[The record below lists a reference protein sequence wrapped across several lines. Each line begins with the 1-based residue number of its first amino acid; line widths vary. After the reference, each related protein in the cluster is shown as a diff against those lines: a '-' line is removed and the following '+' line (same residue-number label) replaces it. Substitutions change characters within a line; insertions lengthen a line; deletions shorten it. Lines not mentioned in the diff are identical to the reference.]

1 MVLVICKTGKFKE
14 LYKIEELYQHEEL
27 IRGTD
32 PSHPGL
38 QTYGA
43 RQSRFRF
50 WTFFRKTTKN
60 ER

>member
-1 MVLVICKTGKFKE
+1 MVLVIRKTGKFKE
-14 LYKIEELYQHEEL
+14 LYQREEL

-43 RQSRFRF
+43 RQSRLRF